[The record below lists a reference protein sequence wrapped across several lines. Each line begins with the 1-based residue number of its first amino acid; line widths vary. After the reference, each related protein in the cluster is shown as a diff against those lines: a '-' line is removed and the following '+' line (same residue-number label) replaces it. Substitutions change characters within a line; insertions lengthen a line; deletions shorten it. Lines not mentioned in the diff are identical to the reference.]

1 MTLYRASTTA
11 AVILSSLAIAASSA
25 TAQKRYDPGASDTEI
40 KIGNINPYS
49 GPASSYGVIG
59 KTEAAYF
66 NKINAD
72 GGINGRKINFISYDD
87 SYSPPKTVEQARKLV
102 ESDGVLLIFQS
113 LGTPTNTA
121 IQKYMNGKRVPQ
133 LFVATG
139 ATKWNDP
146 QNFPW
151 TMGWQPN
158 YQSEGHIFAQYL
170 LQNYPRGRIGI
181 LYQNDDSGKDYVKGL
196 KDGLNG
202 KMQIVAE
209 SPYETTDPTID
220 SQIVSL
226 KASGVD
232 VFYDAT
238 IPKFAAQAIKKAA
251 EIEWRPI
258 HLLMSVSNSVGSVI
272 KPAGFDISRGIL
284 STGYVKDPTDPQW
297 KNDTAYNEWV
307 AFMDRYYPDG
317 DRISTFTVY
326 GYLAAQT
333 MIQVLKQCGDDLTRD
348 NVMRQ
353 AANLHDLPL
362 GMLLPGITIN
372 TSPIDFAPIKQMQME
387 RFNGQTWELFGSV
400 LNGALTS
407 R

>member
-1 MTLYRASTTA
+1 MMLGLACLANPA
-11 AVILSSLAIAASSA
+11 A
-25 TAQKRYDPGASDTEI
+25 AQKRYDAGVSDTEI

-113 LGTPTNTA
+113 LGTPPNTA
-121 IQKYMNGKRVPQ
+121 IQKYMNSKRVPQ

-151 TMGWQPN
+151 TIGWQPN

-170 LQNYPRGRIGI
+170 LQNNPGGKIGI
-181 LYQNDDSGKDYVKGL
+181 LYQNDDYGKDYVKGL

-226 KASGVD
+226 KASGAD
-232 VFYDAT
+232 VFYDVT

-251 EIEWRPI
+251 EIEWKPI
-258 HLLMSVSNSVGSVI
+258 HLLNSVSNSVGGVI

-284 STGYVKDPTDPQW
+284 TTGYVKDPTDPQW
-297 KNDTAYNEWV
+297 KNDPTYNDWV

-317 DRISTFTVY
+317 DRTSTFTVY
-326 GYLAAQT
+326 GYSAAQT
-333 MIQVLKQCGDDLTRD
+333 MVQVLKQCGDDLTRD

-353 AANLHDLPL
+353 AANIHDLRL

-387 RFNGQTWELFGSV
+387 RFNGQTWELFGPI
-400 LNGALTS
+400 LNGALTGG
-407 R
+407 